1 MPSYEII
8 LKRKY
13 DNVYLVWKDS
23 SRLLYRHSRHYIEHH
38 QKPLNLRIGCELTV
52 FKRKI
57 TNDEAVEFVND
68 DSDDDEG
75 IMMEELYYTSIVSS
89 SFYTHYLYV
98 KINTS
103 SNTLVVHTH
112 EVMKQL

>member
-38 QKPLNLRIGCELTV
+38 QKPLNLRIGCELTT

-57 TNDEAVEFVND
+57 TNDEAVEFDND

-75 IMMEELYYTSIVSS
+75 IMMEEV
-89 SFYTHYLYV
+89 
-98 KINTS
+98 
-103 SNTLVVHTH
+103 
-112 EVMKQL
+112 